1 MMKQNKRWKT
11 TVIAAA
17 MALSLSLAPAN
28 GWAASQAGQASEHGA
43 HRICLN
49 PAAEKLKADLRLLW
63 IDHAVWT
70 RNTMIS
76 MLAGLE
82 DTKPV
87 LNRLLRNQQDIG
99 NAIKPYYGEEAGNKL
114 AELLK
119 EHIVL
124 AGKIIEAAKNN
135 NKKDFEKFNKEWNR
149 NADDIAKFL
158 SGANPNWAYTDLKQM
173 MDKHL
178 DLLAGNLTA
187 RLAKDWEKDIAAYDA
202 GQAHLMMLSDTL
214 AEGIVKQFPDKFVGP
229 AAGSAAPRANQ

>member
-1 MMKQNKRWKT
+1 MMKRNNRIRM
-11 TVIAAA
+11 TVVTAAL
-17 MALSLSLAPAN
+17 ALSMSLAPAY
-28 GWAASQAGQASEHGA
+28 GWASAGHVSEPVS
-43 HRICLN
+43 RQVCVS
-49 PAAEKLKADLRLLW
+49 PSAEKLKDDLRLLW

-82 DTKPV
+82 DVNPV
-87 LNRLLRNQQDIG
+87 LNRLLNNQQDIG

-124 AGKIIEAAKNN
+124 AGKVITAAKTGNN
-135 NKKDFEKFNKEWNR
+135 KDFEKYNKEWYR

-158 SGANPNWAYTDLKQM
+158 SGANPNWSYADLKQM

-178 DLLAGNLTA
+178 DWLAVNLTS
-187 RLAKDWEKDIAAYDA
+187 RLSKDWEKDIAAYDA
-202 GQAHLMMLSDTL
+202 GQAHLMMLSDTI
-214 AEGIVKQFPDKFVGP
+214 AEGIVKQFPEKFGGQ
-229 AAGSAAPRANQ
+229 ATGSSAPRVNP